1 MDRFVVYSIALVVAM
16 SGGGVDASSSS
27 GPPSLAVFGR
37 RRYVSISGLSAIMDE
52 IRTYGM
58 PKHCSRQAI
67 KRARDLEFDVTTT
80 NSYGL
85 VMRPVTIGAD
95 AKGKPQEFWYA
106 DPRATLHHMI
116 RSSDKLKLFILETL
130 RRCPST
136 PQTPWKIITYNDEVV
151 AGNPLLRHNHRK
163 AHVYYYSFH
172 EFGIAALSSEFLWFT
187 LTVAISDTV
196 NAIDGYGCGMLCKT
210 MMLEFAVFAT
220 EGFIC
225 DEIIIF
231 ARIDMFVADALAL
244 QSSLNVKAGGHM
256 FCLNCRNVI
265 SQKAW
270 NKAESNPQGL
280 VPIFELDINKFE
292 SHTDTSLTDSMK
304 HLQAQQPLLKKGEFE
319 ALETALGVN
328 FAPHG
333 VLLCDNIEFKL
344 SWVSFDYQ
352 HVYLVNGIWNH
363 ETGQLLDM
371 LKSEPPARK
380 IRHVDIDNWFQPF
393 IWPFKQGGKSTFA
406 ERPDKGGPV
415 HASASEG
422 LGCFLVLQAFLSVVV
437 WGNASHRVKAACCSY
452 YALCTVLVLL
462 TMSARGTVT
471 PDQLMD
477 AMLNHLK
484 LHKAAYGTS
493 KWKPK
498 MHWCLH
504 LPRQLLLRTFLV
516 ACFTHERKHKE
527 VKRYMKDRNNPNLS
541 FEKGVLQDVLHMQ
554 SVVLK
559 SDDHPFPSGTC
570 LLQPRPARSD
580 IAKLVRNQFNST
592 SEVNTSVSAKASNF
606 TTVHVNDVVCVTWE
620 NDTILV
626 GKVALL
632 CSFDGIVVAGIQ
644 SWLPTPQRH
653 VYSTN
658 GPDYFVWLHDVVDVC
673 IYRPGAGLAFV
684 VPPRGVAT

>member
-1 MDRFVVYSIALVVAM
+1 M
-16 SGGGVDASSSS
+16 
-27 GPPSLAVFGR
+27 
-37 RRYVSISGLSAIMDE
+37 SISGLSAVLDE
-52 IRTYGM
+52 IRRYGM
-58 PKHCSRQAI
+58 PEHVSRRSI
-67 KRARDLEFDVTTT
+67 KRSRDHEFNVTTE
-80 NSYGL
+80 NSYGR
-85 VMRPVTIGAD
+85 VMRAIYIGVNAE
-95 AKGKPQEFWYA
+95 GNPQEFWYA
-106 DPRATLHHMI
+106 DPRATLHYMI
-116 RSSDKLKLFILETL
+116 RSSDKLKSFIIETL

-136 PQTPWKIITYNDEVV
+136 PQHPWTIIIYNDEVV
-151 AGNPLLRHNHRK
+151 AGNPMLRHNHRK

-187 LTVAISDTV
+187 LTIAKSDTV
-196 NAIDGYGCGMLCKT
+196 NAIDGHGIGMFCKS
-210 MMLEFAVFAT
+210 MLLEFSVFAT
-220 EGFIC
+220 EGFVC
-225 DEIIIF
+225 DNIIIF
-231 ARIDMFVADALAL
+231 ARVNMFVADALAL
-244 QSSLNVKAGGHM
+244 QMSLNVKAGGHM

-265 SQKAW
+265 SKQAWIKAVT
-270 NKAESNPQGL
+270 NPQGL

-292 SHTDTSLTDSMK
+292 SHTDTSLTDNMK
-304 HLQAQQPLLKKGEFE
+304 HLQAQKPFLNKGQFE
-319 ALETALGVN
+319 ALETALGLN
-328 FAPHG
+328 FAPDG
-333 VLLCDNIEFKL
+333 VLLCDNLEFKL

-352 HVYLVNGIWNH
+352 HVYLVNGIWNL
-363 ETGQLLDM
+363 ETGLVLDM
-371 LKSEPPARK
+371 LKSEPPARR
-380 IRHVDIDNWFQPF
+380 IRHSDIDNWFQPF
-393 IWPFKQGGKSTFA
+393 KWPFKQGGKSTFA
-406 ERPDKGGPV
+406 ERPDGGGPV

-437 WGNASHRVKAACCSY
+437 WPNASDRVKAACCSY

-484 LHKAAYGTS
+484 LHKTAYGTS
-493 KWKPK
+493 KWRPK

-504 LPRQLLLRTFLV
+504 LPNQLFLRGFLV

-527 VKRYMKDRNNPNLS
+527 VKRYMKDRNNPYLS

-559 SDDHPFPSGTC
+559 TEDFPFPSGTC

-580 IAKLVRNQFNST
+580 IAKLVRSQFNTT
-592 SEVNTSVSAKASNF
+592 SEVKTSVSAKASNF
-606 TTVHVNDVVCVTWE
+606 TIVHVNDVVCVSWE

-626 GKVALL
+626 GRVALL
-632 CSFDGIVVAGIQ
+632 CSFDGIAVACIQ
-644 SWLPTPQRH
+644 SWLLTPQRQ